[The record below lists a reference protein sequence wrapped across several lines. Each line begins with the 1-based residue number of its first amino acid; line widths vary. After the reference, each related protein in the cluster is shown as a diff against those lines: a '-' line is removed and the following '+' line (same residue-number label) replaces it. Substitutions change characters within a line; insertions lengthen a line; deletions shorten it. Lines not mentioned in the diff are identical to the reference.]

1 MDKSKQ
7 KVSANTFIEL
17 ISCNN
22 NSVQVILLPVKGGVS
37 HYGEDGW
44 LLSLIHRSSNTNNTG
59 MSFNT

>member
-37 HYGEDGW
+37 HYGEDG
-44 LLSLIHRSSNTNNTG
+44 
-59 MSFNT
+59 